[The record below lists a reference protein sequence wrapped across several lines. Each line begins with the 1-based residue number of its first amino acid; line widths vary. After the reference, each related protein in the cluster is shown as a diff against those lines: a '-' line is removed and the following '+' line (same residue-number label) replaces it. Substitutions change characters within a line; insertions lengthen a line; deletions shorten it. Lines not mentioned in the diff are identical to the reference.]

1 MSTVIDVRDLIG
13 HPGSSRQVHVS
24 EPIPNLAARLAVV
37 PEDRPVGAELLIESV
52 VEGILVSGPL
62 RGLMVLTCARC
73 LKGFEAEFDL
83 DLQELYAPDAGAE
96 DEEYPLVEGAVD
108 LEPMIR
114 DAVLLAM
121 PFAPLCRPD
130 CLGLCER
137 CGGDRNLDECSC
149 PPAVDSRWAP
159 LLDLNL
165 EDLTVGFAERES
177 SPRGPDMNRPQG

>member
-1 MSTVIDVRDLIG
+1 MSAVIDVRDLIG
-13 HPGSSRQVHVS
+13 QPGSSRQVHVS
-24 EPIPNLAARLAVV
+24 EPIPDLATRLAVV
-37 PEDRPVGAELLIESV
+37 PEDRPVGADLLMESV

-62 RGLMVLTCARC
+62 RGVISLTCARC

-83 DLQELYAPDAGAE
+83 DVQELYAPDAGAD
-96 DEEYPLVEGAVD
+96 DEEYPLVDGEVD

-114 DAVLLAM
+114 DAVLLAI

-149 PPAVDSRWAP
+149 PTALDSRWAP
-159 LLDLNL
+159 LLDLNIEGL
-165 EDLTVGFAERES
+165 NVGFAERES
-177 SPRGPDMNRPQG
+177 SPRGPHLNRPQR